1 MDVRMPD
8 GTIIKNVP
16 EGTTKAQLDTKLARS
31 PYDAPKGFVERSYD
45 SIAEGFSGAKEAIVG
60 GDSGDLYQDPA
71 SRVSRALGGELI
83 PAVASVAGDAVMTA
97 GRALLPTSV
106 QGSVGEVYDSVVQ
119 SAPAQMLGQGIGA
132 AQEAA
137 PDLTAKIGETI
148 NIFGGLSKGTKVP
161 KLDIPKPAIKNKA
174 INRVEHVQT
183 MLEPDNLDGPGKIT
197 TEGRLKTKTYN
208 PVDYEKRMYEEVS
221 SVKGVK
227 PQGNF
232 TDNFNAVSDAVE
244 VLANKLDK
252 RLEGLD
258 SLGVSSVR
266 TSVANTANALERT
279 NTMVGNAGEAG
290 RKVFEEFNARLTEF
304 GEGVSPKDL
313 LQLRRDLDKWA
324 NPKGTVFDPQVIN
337 GTNIAM
343 KTIRDQINDLIVEAA
358 PTKGVRESLRK
369 QSDLL
374 TARDIMRPRSIN
386 ERGNAITRTIQALE
400 NDTGV
405 RHPTTPLAAQ
415 ANVTSKI
422 AATTTALLA
431 AGWGITKGLSK
442 EARLGYTKLLGETE
456 RLINLGGRGVET
468 LKADRLIILS
478 ILNGTED
485 EPE

>member
-1 MDVRMPD
+1 M
-8 GTIIKNVP
+8 
-16 EGTTKAQLDTKLARS
+16 
-31 PYDAPKGFVERSYD
+31 
-45 SIAEGFSGAKEAIVG
+45 
-60 GDSGDLYQDPA
+60 
-71 SRVSRALGGELI
+71 
-83 PAVASVAGDAVMTA
+83 
-97 GRALLPTSV
+97 
-106 QGSVGEVYDSVVQ
+106 
-119 SAPAQMLGQGIGA
+119 
-132 AQEAA
+132 
-137 PDLTAKIGETI
+137 
-148 NIFGGLSKGTKVP
+148 
-161 KLDIPKPAIKNKA
+161 
-174 INRVEHVQT
+174 
-183 MLEPDNLDGPGKIT
+183 
-197 TEGRLKTKTYN
+197 
-208 PVDYEKRMYEEVS
+208 
-221 SVKGVK
+221 
-227 PQGNF
+227 
-232 TDNFNAVSDAVE
+232 
-244 VLANKLDK
+244 
-252 RLEGLD
+252 
-258 SLGVSSVR
+258 
-266 TSVANTANALERT
+266 
-279 NTMVGNAGEAG
+279 
-290 RKVFEEFNARLTEF
+290 
-304 GEGVSPKDL
+304 SPKDL